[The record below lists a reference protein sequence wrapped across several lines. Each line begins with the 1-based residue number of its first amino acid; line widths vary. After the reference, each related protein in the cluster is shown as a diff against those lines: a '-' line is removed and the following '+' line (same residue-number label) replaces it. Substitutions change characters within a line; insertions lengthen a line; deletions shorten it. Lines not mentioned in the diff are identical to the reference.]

1 MKRYRFGRLSMGWQI
16 MIGLALG
23 IICGLIFYQNKG
35 AITVMQ
41 SLGTIFIR
49 LIQMIVMPIVVS
61 CLTVGI
67 ANIGDIRK
75 LGRIGGKT
83 LIYFEVLTTIALI
96 LGIVMANITHPGSF
110 IDIHKLHA
118 TDISQYMSTA
128 KSSEHNSG
136 FWPLILSIIPTNI
149 FKSMSDGDMMPVILF
164 SVLFGLGIA
173 AVGEKAKILIDV
185 LNAVS
190 EVMFKVTNWVMKFAP
205 IGVFGLIG
213 MTIAEMGISALLPLG
228 LFILIAYV
236 TMLIFI
242 IVVLGITAHIFHLRY
257 WKTMRAILDE
267 IVLAFTTASSE
278 VTLPRLMKKTH
289 EMGVS
294 KGITAFVIP
303 TGYTF
308 NLDGSAIY
316 QSLAA
321 IFLAQ
326 AYGLHLSISHQITLL
341 VVLMIT
347 SKGMAGVP
355 GASFVVLLASVST
368 IGVPMAGLTFIA
380 GIDRFVDMGRTAV
393 NVVGNSIATLVIG
406 ESEGALDREKYN
418 AYLDNYGKEKTP
430 TETDAEAE

>member
-23 IICGLIFYQNKG
+23 IICGLIFYQNKS

-67 ANIGDIRK
+67 ANIGDIKK

-83 LIYFEVLTTIALI
+83 LIYFEVLTTVALI
-96 LGIVMANITHPGSF
+96 LGIVMANVTHPGSF

-128 KSSEHNSG
+128 KSAEHNSG
-136 FWPLILSIIPTNI
+136 FWALILSIIPTNI